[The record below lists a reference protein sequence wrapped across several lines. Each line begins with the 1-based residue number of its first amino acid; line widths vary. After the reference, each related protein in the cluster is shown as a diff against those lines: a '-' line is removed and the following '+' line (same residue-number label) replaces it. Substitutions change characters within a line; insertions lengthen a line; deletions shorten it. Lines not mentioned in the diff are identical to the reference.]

1 MYEKLLKV
9 AEMGHAKAME
19 KVAYAMLLGDY
30 LPQDVPQAKEIF
42 EKLALEG
49 SPKAQTVIATV
60 YLLNVIF
67 YVNTDAFFCPVT
79 RFKLFVKNSSCVL
92 GYFINAVLL
101 HLHQE
106 NFIPFF

>member
-1 MYEKLLKV
+1 
-9 AEMGHAKAME
+9 MGHAKAME
-19 KVAYAMLLGDY
+19 KVAYAMLFGDY

-67 YVNTDAFFCPVT
+67 YVNTDAFFVL
-79 RFKLFVKNSSCVL
+79 RLISSCL
-92 GYFINAVLL
+92 LRIAAVCLVIL
-101 HLHQE
+101 SMLCYC
-106 NFIPFF
+106 NCN